1 MFVKTPRIDLD
12 QRRLSDFLQYP
23 ASLGDAEMNYRAIMV
38 HLAPGAANEHTVGI
52 ARDLASR
59 TDSSVI
65 GIAAADVSPPTY
77 FMDGREAQSL
87 LEQMRVDVQVGL
99 SELREIFEKH
109 MRGAEVRAEW
119 RSNLCRPLDYLC
131 DQSRAADIIV
141 VPAIR
146 SVFTDPFATASLD
159 RLLVAAG
166 RPVLVVP
173 PSVKFLDLRHVVV
186 AWKDTREAR
195 RAISDALPLL
205 RLAKEVSI
213 VEVPERESG
222 TTVAPGRLDDLRRW
236 LGHHGVTATCV
247 TLGAGTDPSTGLKQF
262 ASDAGASLIVAGAY
276 GHSRL
281 QEFIWGG
288 VTDDL
293 LRTSKISLLLS
304 N

>member
-1 MFVKTPRIDLD
+1 M
-12 QRRLSDFLQYP
+12 S
-23 ASLGDAEMNYRAIMV
+23 YRAIMV

-52 ARDLASR
+52 ARELASR
-59 TDSSVI
+59 TDSNVV

-77 FMDGREAQSL
+77 FMDGRDAQSL
-87 LEQMRVDVQVGL
+87 LEQMRADVQVGL
-99 SELREIFEKH
+99 SELREVFEKR
-109 MRGAEVRAEW
+109 MRGAEVRFEW
-119 RSNLCRPLDYLC
+119 RSDLRRPLDYLC
-131 DQSRAADIIV
+131 EQSRAADIIV

-146 SVFTDPFATASLD
+146 SIFTDPFATASLD
-159 RLLVAAG
+159 GLLVAAG

-205 RLAKEVSI
+205 RLANEVSI
-213 VEVPERESG
+213 VEVPERESDA
-222 TTVAPGRLDDLRRW
+222 TIVPGRLDDLRRW
-236 LGHHGVTATCV
+236 LEYHGVTATCV
-247 TLGAGTDPSTGLKQF
+247 ALAAGTDPSTGLKQF
-262 ASDAGASLIVAGAY
+262 VSDAGATLIVAGAY

-281 QEFIWGG
+281 QEFVLGG

-293 LRTSKISLLLS
+293 LRTSKVCLLLS

>member
-1 MFVKTPRIDLD
+1 M
-12 QRRLSDFLQYP
+12 S
-23 ASLGDAEMNYRAIMV
+23 YRAIMV
-38 HLAPGAANEHTVGI
+38 HLAPGAANEHTVSI
-52 ARDLASR
+52 ARELASR
-59 TDSSVI
+59 TDSNVV

-77 FMDGREAQSL
+77 FMDGRDAQSL
-87 LEQMRVDVQVGL
+87 LEQMRADIQVGL
-99 SELREIFEKH
+99 SELREVFEKR
-109 MRGAEVRAEW
+109 MRGAEVRFEW
-119 RSNLCRPLDYLC
+119 RSDLRRPLDYLC
-131 DQSRAADIIV
+131 EQSRAADIIV

-159 RLLVAAG
+159 GLLVAAG

-205 RLAKEVSI
+205 RLANEVSI
-213 VEVPERESG
+213 VEVPERESDA
-222 TTVAPGRLDDLRRW
+222 TIVPGRLDDLRRW
-236 LGHHGVTATCV
+236 LEHHGVTATCV
-247 TLGAGTDPSTGLKQF
+247 ALAAGTDPSTGLKQF
-262 ASDAGASLIVAGAY
+262 VSDAGATLIVAGAY

-281 QEFIWGG
+281 QEFVLGG

-293 LRTSKISLLLS
+293 LRTSKVCLLLS

>member
-1 MFVKTPRIDLD
+1 MSF
-12 QRRLSDFLQYP
+12 
-23 ASLGDAEMNYRAIMV
+23 RAVMV
-38 HLAPGAANEHTVGI
+38 HLAPDAENERTVGI

-87 LEQMRVDVQVGL
+87 LEQMRADVQVGL
-99 SELREIFEKH
+99 SELREVFEKH
-109 MRGAEVRAEW
+109 MRGAEVRSEW
-119 RSNLCRPLDYLC
+119 RSDLCRPLDYIC
-131 DQSRAADIIV
+131 EQSRAADIIV
-141 VPAIR
+141 VPGIR

-159 RLLVAAG
+159 GLLVAAG

-205 RLAKEVSI
+205 RLASEVSV
-213 VEVPERESG
+213 VEVPERETG
-222 TTVAPGRLDDLRRW
+222 TTIEPGRLDDLRRW
-236 LGHHGVTATCV
+236 LGHHGVIVNSVA
-247 TLGAGTDPSTGLKQF
+247 LKAGTDPSTGLKQF
-262 ASDAGASLIVAGAY
+262 VSDSGATLIVAGAY

-281 QEFIWGG
+281 QEFVLGG

-293 LRTSKISLLLS
+293 LRTSKVCLLLS